1 MSEDNDLDK
10 KVRYHTMIAD
20 DGDKDGDGD
29 VSDNRLRYQT
39 LMDDAEEVGDD
50 VDVDDKD
57 DIDDDW
63 E

>member
-1 MSEDNDLDK
+1 MVMMIKMTMVMNED
-10 KVRYHTMIAD
+10 D
-20 DGDKDGDGD
+20 D
-29 VSDNRLRYQT
+29 SDNRLRYQT